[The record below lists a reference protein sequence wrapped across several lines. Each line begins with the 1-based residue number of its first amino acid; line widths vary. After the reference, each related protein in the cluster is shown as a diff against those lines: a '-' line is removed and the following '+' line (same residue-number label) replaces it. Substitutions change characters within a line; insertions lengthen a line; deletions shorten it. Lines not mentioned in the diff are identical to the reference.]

1 MDQFVI
7 VLAIIFLTVA
17 ISSAVF
23 FAYNKVIKNKKNY
36 VSGRTQN
43 GDLHFDDVCSSPKYL
58 KLTNVE

>member
-36 VSGRTQN
+36 ASGRTQN
-43 GDLHFDDVCSSPKYL
+43 GDLHFDDVCSSSKYL